1 MKRILVT
8 GGTGFL
14 GHALIKHLV
23 MNWPQA
29 DIKVL
34 ARNEGK
40 LIELQKEFPRIRI
53 FPGDVADPCIVQYC
67 LKDVD
72 TLFHLAAFKHVGLA
86 EIHSHQCTSTNVIG
100 TMNLLKYFKG
110 QKFIA
115 ISTDKTAKISGVYG
129 ATKRTMEK
137 LIEERA
143 KIDDNVRYIVPRYGN
158 VIGSTGSV
166 IPKWIDICRNGGE
179 MVITDG
185 TATRFFFTVEQ
196 AVDLIFEAID
206 KAESGLPY
214 IKPMK
219 ACTIEDLSEAIIEKY
234 GDPYNV
240 KYIGLQPG
248 ENKHEY
254 LSDDY
259 CSADAEWLS
268 VAELMEMI

>member
-1 MKRILVT
+1 MNKILVT

-14 GHALIKHLV
+14 GHALIKRLV

-29 DIKVL
+29 EIRVM

-40 LIELQKEFPRIRI
+40 LIELKKEFPHVEI
-53 FPGDVADPCIVQYC
+53 FPGDVADRCVVEYA

-86 EIHSHQCTSTNVIG
+86 EIHSHQCTATNVIG
-100 TMNLLKYFKG
+100 TMNLLQYFKG
-110 QKFIA
+110 KKFIA

-129 ATKRTMEK
+129 ATKRVMEK

-143 KIDDNVRYIVPRYGN
+143 KIDDDVRYIVPRYGN

-166 IPKWIDICRNGGE
+166 IPKWIDICRSGGE

-185 TATRFFFTVEQ
+185 KATRFFFTVDQ
-196 AVDLIFEAID
+196 AVDLIFEAIE
-206 KAESGLPY
+206 KAESGKPY

-234 GDPYNV
+234 GEPH
-240 KYIGLQPG
+240 KFTYIGLQPG
-248 ENKHEY
+248 ENMHEY
-254 LSDDY
+254 LSDEY
-259 CSADAEWLS
+259 CSADAEKLT